1 MSIPHVSS
9 TPQSAARRYA
19 RLASAGALAAVVA
32 LPGRPLTAQ
41 STATAA
47 TAAPRRSPLE
57 PVLSAIR
64 EADTITTNVPDA
76 FAREQQALERARTL
90 LDTLDRRPFTHSD
103 SLDADILALQLRDR
117 INELRFRGYLLPL
130 GSRSGFHFNFA
141 GLPESARFES
151 VADYERY
158 IARIRAFPAQVGEQ
172 IGLLRE
178 GIRTGMTMPR
188 AVLDGYDRTAAMHV
202 TDDPTT
208 SAFARPLDRFPAAI
222 SEADRLRLRREGLD
236 AVRNGA
242 ITGFR
247 TFARFLADEYI
258 PAARTTLGADG
269 LPDGKDYYAHRVR
282 MYTTLDITPAEVHR
296 IGADLVTTIRK
307 EMDAIRAEVGFA
319 GDHAAFVDFLRT
331 APRFTVAT
339 DAAYLAH
346 VSLAAKEMD
355 GNLPR
360 LFSRLPRTPYGIRAM
375 PAHVAPRQS
384 AGYYDRGD
392 ANGTRAGWVNI
403 NTSMLPSRPTWAAR
417 ALAFHEGVPGHH
429 LQIMLTQEREELSAV
444 RRSAGVT
451 VYVEGWGLYAEKLG
465 LDVGLYADPYDR
477 FGMWSYQIWRACRLV
492 VDTGMHALGWT
503 RAQAIAYMAENTGM
517 TVDAVTAEIDRHIT
531 EPGQGL
537 AYTMGELE
545 ISALRKQAETRL
557 GTRFDIRAFH
567 EAVLQHGALPLPLL
581 RREVTRWI
589 NERATSRSPRSP

>member
-1 MSIPHVSS
+1 MPTLLRRPSS
-9 TPQSAARRYA
+9 RAATLLLTSLTLLWSADAR
-19 RLASAGALAAVVA
+19 
-32 LPGRPLTAQ
+32 AQ
-41 STATAA
+41 SAA
-47 TAAPRRSPLE
+47 TAAPRRSPLQ
-57 PVLSAIR
+57 PVLTALR
-64 EADTITTNVPDA
+64 AVDTIPTRVPSEFDNEH
-76 FAREQQALERARTL
+76 RALLAVQSQL
-90 LDTLDRRPFTHSD
+90 AALDRRAFSHDD
-103 SLDADILALQLRDR
+103 SLDADIVALQLRDR

-151 VADYERY
+151 VADYDRY
-158 IARIRAFPAQVGEQ
+158 IARMRGFPAQVDEQ

-188 AVLDGYDRTAAMHV
+188 AVLEGYDRTAAMHV
-202 TDDPTT
+202 TDDATT
-208 SAFARPLDRFPAAI
+208 SAFARPFDRFPASI
-222 SEADRLRLRREGLD
+222 PDADRTRLRREGLD

-242 ITGFR
+242 IAGFR
-247 TFARFLADEYI
+247 TFARFLAEEYI
-258 PAARTTLGADG
+258 PAARRTLGADG
-269 LPDGKDYYAHRVR
+269 LPDGSAYYAHRVR
-282 MYTTLDITPAEVHR
+282 MYTTLDLTPSEVHR

-331 APRFTVAT
+331 APQFTVAT

-429 LQIMLTQEREELSAV
+429 LQIMLTQEREELSQV

-465 LDVGLYADPYDR
+465 LDVGLYTDPYDR

-503 RAQAIAYMAENTGM
+503 RERAIAYMAENTGM
-517 TVDAVTAEIDRHIT
+517 TVEAVTAEIDRHIT

-557 GTRFDIRAFH
+557 GARFDLRAFH
-567 EAVLQHGALPLPLL
+567 EAVLMHGALPLPLL

-589 NERATSRSPRSP
+589 DQRAAERPFPSP

>member
-1 MSIPHVSS
+1 MP
-9 TPQSAARRYA
+9 TPLRRPVPRAASLLLA
-19 RLASAGALAAVVA
+19 ALAMCCSVVASAQ
-32 LPGRPLTAQ
+32 P
-41 STATAA
+41 AA
-47 TAAPRRSPLE
+47 TAAPRRSPLQ
-57 PVLSAIR
+57 PVLAELR
-64 EADTITTNVPDA
+64 AVDTIQTRVPSDFDIEHRALLTVQEQLAA
-76 FAREQQALERARTL
+76 F
-90 LDTLDRRPFTHSD
+90 DRRAFSHDD
-103 SLDADILALQLRDR
+103 SLDAEIIALQLRDR

-158 IARIRAFPAQVGEQ
+158 IARMRGFPAQVDEQ
-172 IGLLRE
+172 IRLLRE

-188 AVLDGYDRTAAMHV
+188 AVLEGYDRTAAMHV
-202 TDDPTT
+202 TDDPSM
-208 SAFARPLDRFPAAI
+208 SAFARPFDRFPAAI
-222 SEADRLRLRREGLD
+222 TEADRTRLRREGLA
-236 AVRNGA
+236 AVRDGA
-242 ITGFR
+242 IAGFR
-247 TFARFLADEYI
+247 TFAKFLAEEYI
-258 PAARTTLGADG
+258 PAARRTLGADG
-269 LPDGKDYYAHRVR
+269 LPDGSAYYAHRVR
-282 MYTTLDITPAEVHR
+282 MYTTLDLTPAAVHR

-429 LQIMLTQEREELSAV
+429 LQIMLTQEREELSQV

-503 RAQAIAYMAENTGM
+503 RERAIAYMAENTGM
-517 TVDAVTAEIDRHIT
+517 TVEAVTAEIDRHIT

-557 GTRFDIRAFH
+557 GTRFDIRAVH
-567 EAVLQHGALPLPLL
+567 EAVLKHGALPLPLL

-589 NERATSRSPRSP
+589 DERAAERPFPTP